1 MKNYKYWIAGIVTM
15 VCVITLL
22 VAQTGMGSPPLENK
36 QKKAKFANRQTKQ
49 GKLYTQALNDY
60 DKAIRLKKERFA
72 QMRKRREDSLQA
84 IARNYG
90 SYGGSYYGGNNEDKS
105 VEYEVYYTP
114 SGESKLRRVRRKTRG
129 YYSHSGGGYYEDDQ
143 NKRSKTGVIRGQ
155 TSRSFRGGSR
165 RGGK

>member
-1 MKNYKYWIAGIVTM
+1 MQNYRYWIAGIVTA

-22 VAQTGMGSPPLENK
+22 VAQTGMGSSPLENK

-49 GKLYTQALNDY
+49 GKLYTQALGDY
-60 DKAIRLKKERFA
+60 NEAIRLKKERFA
-72 QMRKRREDSLQA
+72 QMRKRREDSLKA

-90 SYGGSYYGGNNEDKS
+90 SYQNSDDDYD
-105 VEYEVYYTP
+105 YEVYYTP
-114 SGESKLRRVRRKTRG
+114 SGVRKTRRVRRKNRG
-129 YYSHSGGGYYEDDQ
+129 YYSHNGGGYYEDDQ
-143 NKRSKTGVIRGQ
+143 KKRIKTGAIRGQ